1 MEVSHHSQTK
11 QLSLLVVKAQGPA
24 LLGRD
29 WMNALILNWHT
40 IHCMQNN
47 QELDKLLQKHRL
59 LFQDELGKLQGV
71 TVKLH
76 VDTSTHPKFC
86 KARAVPLALQM
97 SRGSFRQVGSPRC
110 PLEGQIF

>member
-1 MEVSHHSQTK
+1 
-11 QLSLLVVKAQGPA
+11 
-24 LLGRD
+24 
-29 WMNALILNWHT
+29 MNAFTLNWHT

-86 KARAVPLALQM
+86 KARAVPLALQK
-97 SRGSFRQVGSPRC
+97 
-110 PLEGQIF
+110 E

>member
-1 MEVSHHSQTK
+1 
-11 QLSLLVVKAQGPA
+11 
-24 LLGRD
+24 
-29 WMNALILNWHT
+29 MNALTLGWHT

-76 VDTSTHPKFC
+76 VHTSAHPKFC
-86 KARAVPLALQM
+86 KARAVPLALYTKK